1 MMSYWGYG
9 SGYGMGLS
17 ILGFIFQA
25 LFWGLVVLLIIKL
38 FNGPHHSRRY
48 HDHDDETENGY
59 QTDRSIEIIRER
71 YAKGEI
77 DKKEFE
83 QLKKDLS

>member
-1 MMSYWGYG
+1 MHYWNYDLGYG
-9 SGYGMGLS
+9 INPGFSF
-17 ILGFIFQA
+17 LGFLFQV
-25 LFWGLVVLLIIKL
+25 LFWGMIVLLIVR
-38 FNGPHHSRRY
+38 FFRSSHSS
-48 HDHDDETENGY
+48 HCCHNDEMEEVEG
-59 QTDRSIEIIRER
+59 DRSLDIIRER